1 MLDCS
6 ALTGPTIFE
15 VAKWYLGLFVPNF
28 DIESGNTR
36 FGIITFAT
44 SVETHFRL
52 DKYSSVAALQTAI
65 RSLRYRGG
73 QTNTAGALR
82 YVRTEML
89 TPQRGDR
96 SDVPNVIIFTY
107 ATSDDPSA
115 VQVSR
120 ACSEV

>member
-1 MLDCS
+1 MTWFL
-6 ALTGPTIFE
+6 AQ
-15 VAKWYLGLFVPNF
+15 FVPNL

-36 FGIITFAT
+36 VGIITFAT
-44 SVETHFRL
+44 NVETHIRL
-52 DKYSSVAALQTAI
+52 DKYSSLAALQAAI

-73 QTNTAGALR
+73 QSNTARALR

-96 SDVPNVIIFTY
+96 SDVPNVIVLVYGRPIPDNP
-107 ATSDDPSA
+107 AA